1 MEKNRE
7 NCMALANR
15 IYDMDAEVYRLVG
28 SSLGRTFSEDRK
40 GSVEELTLKLLTN
53 PEGHVLRSEI
63 ALIGNMARTIRDRE
77 KREKML
83 KEYHDIREEIAQIP
97 QGFGSVDIGDE
108 DLVKLNYSNLTNKFS
123 ENDHLIICIGRS
135 HGSAGTDIG
144 FALADSL
151 KINYYDEEVLND
163 MLKRREAE
171 QNVGRKQGK
180 LYELSKNHGLSS
192 RDASFFRQSE
202 LIGELA
208 RKEDMIIMGRCA
220 DVILTNL
227 HIPHISI
234 FITAPIV
241 TRVRHM
247 MSLKQTDIKQALLG
261 ITKMD
266 RQHDHYYRAYSGR
279 RWGNANNYDLCIN
292 SACYG
297 IEGSVKLIER
307 MVGREQE

>member
-1 MEKNRE
+1 MT
-7 NCMALANR
+7 LANR
-15 IYDMDAEVYRLVG
+15 IYDLDAEVYRLVG

-40 GSVEELTLKLLTN
+40 GSVEELTIKLLTN

-77 KREKML
+77 NREKML
-83 KEYHDIREEIAQIP
+83 KEYHDILGEITQIP
-97 QGFGSVDIGDE
+97 RGFGSVDIADA
-108 DLVKLNYSNLTNKFS
+108 DLAKLNYSNLANKFS
-123 ENDHLIICIGRS
+123 EKDHLIICIGRS

-171 QNVGRKQGK
+171 RNAGTKQGR
-180 LYELSKNHGLSS
+180 LYELSKNHGLPK
-192 RDASFFRQSE
+192 RDAGFFRQSE
-202 LIGELA
+202 LIAELA
-208 RKEDMIIMGRCA
+208 KKEDMIIMGRCA

-234 FITAPIV
+234 FVTAPLMA
-241 TRVRHM
+241 RVHHM
-247 MSLKQTDIKQALLG
+247 MALKQMDLKQALLVL
-261 ITKMD
+261 TKMD

-279 RWGNANNYDLCIN
+279 KWGSAINYDLCIN

-307 MVGREQE
+307 MVGRAKEQ